1 MADKSPKA
9 INVTFVGLG
18 ADEQPPATA
27 LYRYAAE
34 GKPPEKLGRVEGGK
48 LNVDPAK
55 LKGAEVALG
64 PDVGEAATLDPAT
77 LVRFRGDQVADEWLR
92 RGLLIPADRWN
103 RFLQEI
109 ICVSGRVRKCRP
121 WWYEIAVLERATV
134 SAPSRIRA
142 KLGIERRAVPAV
154 AADLS
159 ASSIALPWRCL
170 SLCDGRVEVFERVC
184 CCPYIVYDDLID
196 RLRDILDDLPIEV
209 NFPDPPIPDPGPLA
223 QRAPRLRRA
232 APAAG
237 RDAASVAGADLSRT
251 TVSERVYRD
260 YAALLQTP
268 RDQVAAFVEA
278 RPYLSAYICTCTMR
292 KVGETFIRPNG
303 EFDFCY
309 WRPRHFHSLHRRC
322 YTTFA
327 YRVRQ
332 FIDGMWVTVYDG
344 VAGHDYFAA
353 GEEAVLTTSNPK
365 ARPCGDGPTPPDPGD
380 GTPFV
385 MLEHVTGP
393 ATHHF
398 NFPTQTALSNVG
410 PLGVDSGLYDFAG
423 VPDCP
428 WATSLG
434 LRLWVSRELE
444 GIVSFYRFKTVPVN
458 AAGDPVGTPTILK
471 PPAEQPTIWSRF
483 VSVPGDV
490 IVVSDSLEVDASTVG
505 GEEGLC
511 RVPYWSGGMNWL
523 SGQFHRQWNT
533 AGYADGKYM
542 LILELFGPG
551 GARIKPN
558 GSPAGDPGTARPFQF
573 RRWEAPDDTA
583 NVPFGDCAH
592 IFWINN
598 TPVEGDIVDLRRNG
612 TPSTDECQFMS
623 GPASTTFS
631 AGFRAYHEN
640 GVTTGGGA
648 GDTNSFMARYTLTW
662 QRGLNGPYGTLETGT
677 ADQGELAVEQS
688 NTMSFGTLL
697 GPWWSPP
704 SPPAPV
710 PPPPPPGGPPTWPAH
725 TRCSFSIH
733 LHVDAKHHNGGSF
746 IDAYDYR
753 ETASFALEITS

>member
-1 MADKSPKA
+1 MASKSGKG
-9 INVTFVGLG
+9 INVVFVGLG

-27 LYRYAAE
+27 LYRYGAQ
-34 GKPPEKLGRVEGGK
+34 GKPPEKLGRVEGGR
-48 LNVDPAK
+48 LNIDPGR
-55 LKGAEVALG
+55 LKGAEVAIG
-64 PDVGEAATLDPAT
+64 PDVEDISALDQATLI
-77 LVRFRGDQVADEWLR
+77 RFRGDQIVEEWQR
-92 RGLLIPADRWN
+92 RGLLIPAERW
-103 RFLQEI
+103 RIFLHEI

-121 WWYEIAVLERATV
+121 WWYDIALLEGAQLSPAASIGTKLGVERPA
-134 SAPSRIRA
+134 SAP
-142 KLGIERRAVPAV
+142 V

-159 ASSIALPWRCL
+159 AASIILPWRCVP
-170 SLCDGRVEVFERVC
+170 LCDGRVEVFERVC
-184 CCPYIVYDDLID
+184 CCPYIIYDDLLD

-209 NFPDPPIPDPGPLA
+209 NFPDPPIPDPGPLGP
-223 QRAPRLRRA
+223 RPFRLRRA
-232 APAAG
+232 SRAAK
-237 RDAASVAGADLSRT
+237 RSAASLTADDLSRT
-251 TVSERVYRD
+251 TVSERVFRD
-260 YAALLQTP
+260 YQALLQTP
-268 RDQVAAFVEA
+268 REQVAAFVDA

-292 KVGETFIRPNG
+292 KVGEAFIRPNG

-309 WRPRHFHSLHRRC
+309 WRPRHFHTIFRRC

-332 FIDGMWVTVYDG
+332 FIDGVWVTVYDG

-353 GEEAVLTTSNPK
+353 GEEAVLTTSSPK
-365 ARPCGDGPTPPDPGD
+365 ARPCGDGPIPPDPGD

-385 MLEHVTGP
+385 MLEHVTGSS
-393 ATHHF
+393 THHF
-398 NFPTQTALSNVG
+398 NFPTQSALSNVG
-410 PLGVDSGLYDFAG
+410 PLGASSGLYDFGG

-428 WATSLG
+428 WATTLG

-444 GIVSFYRFKTVPVN
+444 GIVSFYRFKVVPVN
-458 AAGDPVGTPTILK
+458 ASGDPVGTPTILK

-483 VSVPGDV
+483 VNVPGDV
-490 IVVSDSLEVDASTVG
+490 IVVSDSLEVDASTVD

-511 RVPYWSGGMNWL
+511 RVPYWSTGMNWL

-533 AGYADGKYM
+533 AAYPDGKYM

-558 GSPAGDPGTARPFQF
+558 GAPAGDPGTARPFQF

-592 IFWINN
+592 IFWVNN
-598 TPVEGDIVDLRRNG
+598 TPVEGDIVDLRKNG

-623 GPASTTFS
+623 GPGSTTFS
-631 AGFRAYHEN
+631 VGFEAYHAN

-648 GDTNSFMARYTLTW
+648 GDTNSFMRRYTISW
-662 QRGLNGPYGTLETGT
+662 QRGLNGPSGTLETGT
-677 ADQGELAVEQS
+677 ADKGELGTAQS
-688 NTMSFGTLL
+688 SSLSFSTLL
-697 GPWWSPP
+697 G
-704 SPPAPV
+704 
-710 PPPPPPGGPPTWPAH
+710 GFGPIWPAH
-725 TRCSFSIH
+725 TRCSFSVH

-753 ETASFALEITS
+753 ETASFALEITP